1 MNKLIF
7 ISFLFCFSLITLC
20 QKSNLKAYIDVKE
33 FYDLKSGNY
42 AEIELQFA
50 IQSTSLKTIGDTALQ
65 ASVAVFIDI
74 LSEDK
79 VVTTDAYRLNSPL
92 YQIKDSLIED
102 FYEIKRYALNPGS
115 YQLKIRI
122 TDLNAADST
131 NQVSGIENFEITTM
145 KDKISISD
153 ILTAEYAI
161 KSETQNIFQRS
172 GLLLVPLFSNFYAP
186 QSLRIIS
193 YCEFYNTH
201 LHQDSTLGLMYQ
213 IINSKTDEEVKDFTS
228 LKRFKA
234 SPFEARLKALDIEFL
249 PSGSY
254 ILQVSIVDRNVNVI
268 ASKSYAFERVN
279 EITTS
284 LTTETVILDPAFQ
297 GSLIEDSV
305 AYYLESLIPISKPAE
320 VKNIISTLK
329 KKDND
334 RCRKHIQ
341 AFWIKTSPQNPYESW
356 MQYKTQVDFVEK
368 VYANNFQ
375 EGFETDRGRV
385 YLQYGSPSSMVS
397 REASPSDYPYEIW
410 TYDKIGVFSNKR
422 FVFYNPELV
431 NRAYRL
437 LHSDMIG
444 ELKNNAWPQIL
455 SKRNTIDGNID
466 NPNSY
471 NIDHWGGNSNDLFRQ
486 Y

>member
-1 MNKLIF
+1 MSQSK
-7 ISFLFCFSLITLC
+7 
-20 QKSNLKAYIDVKE
+20 NLKAYIDVKE

-50 IQSTSLKTIGDTALQ
+50 IQSTTLKNIGDTALQ
-65 ASVAVFIDI
+65 ASVAIFMDI
-74 LSEDK
+74 ISDDK
-79 VVTTDAYRLNSPL
+79 IVTSDAYRLNSPL

-102 FYEIKRYALNPGS
+102 FYEIKRYALSPGS

-122 TDLNAADST
+122 SDLNAKDSS
-131 NQVSGIENFEITTM
+131 NEVSGIENFKINKI
-145 KDKISISD
+145 KDQIAISD
-153 ILTAEYAI
+153 ILTAEYVI
-161 KSETQNIFQRS
+161 KSEIQNIFQRS
-172 GLLLVPLFSNFYAP
+172 GLLIVPVFSNFYAP
-186 QSLRIIS
+186 QSQRIIS

-201 LHQDSTLGLMYQ
+201 LHQDSTLGLMYR
-213 IINSKTDEEVKDFTS
+213 IIDSKTDMEVKDYTS
-228 LKRFKA
+228 IKRFKA
-234 SPFEARLKALDIEFL
+234 SPFEARLKAIDIEFL

-254 ILQVSIVDRNVNVI
+254 ILEISIVDRNVNTI
-268 ASKSYAFERVN
+268 ASKSYAFERAN

-297 GSLIEDSV
+297 ESLSEDSV

-320 VKNIISTLK
+320 VKNIISSLK
-329 KKDND
+329 KKEND

>member
-7 ISFLFCFSLITLC
+7 ILFIFCFTSISLC
-20 QKSNLKAYIDVKE
+20 QKSKLKAYIDVKE
-33 FYDLKSGNY
+33 FFDMNIGNY
-42 AEIELQFA
+42 AEVELQFA
-50 IQSTSLKTIGDTALQ
+50 IQSATLKNIGDSVLQ
-65 ASVAVFIDI
+65 ASVAIFMDI
-74 LSEDK
+74 LSEGNI
-79 VVTTDAYRLNSPL
+79 VTSDAYRLNSPS
-92 YQIKDSLIED
+92 YRIKDSLIED
-102 FYEIKRYALNPGS
+102 FYEIKRYALGPGS

-122 TDLNAADST
+122 TDLNSTDST
-131 NQVSGIENFEITTM
+131 NEVSGVENFKINSM
-145 KDKISISD
+145 KDEISLSD
-153 ILTAEYAI
+153 ILTAEYAT
-161 KSETQNIFQRS
+161 KSESDNVFQRS
-172 GLLLVPLFSNFYAP
+172 GLLIVPLFSNFYAP
-186 QSLRIIS
+186 QSSRIIS

-201 LHQDSTLGLMYQ
+201 LHPDSTLGLRYR
-213 IINSKTDEEVKDFTS
+213 IVDAKTNEALPDFTS
-228 LKRFKA
+228 IKKFEA
-234 SPFEARLKALDIEFL
+234 SPFEARLKVLDIEFL

-254 ILQVSIVDRNVNVI
+254 ILEISIVDKKVNTI
-268 ASKSYAFERVN
+268 ASKSYAFERAN

-297 GSLIEDSV
+297 GSIIEDSV

-329 KKDND
+329 KKDKN

-356 MQYKTQVDFVEK
+356 MEYKKQVDFVDK

-471 NIDHWGGNSNDLFRQ
+471 NMDHWGGNSNDLFRQ

>member
-7 ISFLFCFSLITLC
+7 ISFLFGFSFNTLC
-20 QKSNLKAYIDVKE
+20 QKNSLKAYIDVKE

-50 IQSTSLKTIGDTALQ
+50 IQSIALKNVGDSALQ
-65 ASVAVFIDI
+65 ASVAIFIDI

-79 VVTTDAYRLNSPL
+79 VVTSDAYRLNSPL

-102 FYEIKRYALNPGS
+102 FYEIKRYALSPGS
-115 YQLKIRI
+115 YQLKISI

-131 NQVSGIENFEITTM
+131 NKVSGIENFEISTM
-145 KDKISISD
+145 KDKVSISD
-153 ILTAEYAI
+153 ILTAEYVI
-161 KSETQNIFQRS
+161 KSETENIFQRS
-172 GLLLVPLFSNFYAP
+172 GLLLVPVFSNFYAP

-201 LHQDSTLGLMYQ
+201 LHQDSTLGLMYR
-213 IINSKTDEEVKDFTS
+213 IVDSKTNEEVKDFTS
-228 LKRFKA
+228 IKRFKA

-254 ILQVSIVDRNVNVI
+254 LLEISIVDRNLKTI
-268 ASKSYAFERVN
+268 ASKSYAFERAN

-297 GSLIEDSV
+297 ESLIDDSV

-329 KKDND
+329 KKDVN
-334 RCRKHIQ
+334 RCRKHLQ
-341 AFWIKTSPQNPYESW
+341 AFWIKTSPQNPYEYW
-356 MQYKTQVDFVEK
+356 MKYKKQVDFVEK

-410 TYDKIGVFSNKR
+410 TYNKIGVFSNKR

-455 SKRNTIDGNID
+455 SKRNTVDGNID

-471 NIDHWGGNSNDLFRQ
+471 NTDHWGGNSNDLFRQ